1 MQNSDFILNIMDTR
15 CRSNAT
21 VLRVNSNRAD
31 SSQNNRIKQVQNNSI
46 WCILLYVIL
55 GSEDTLRMFR
65 RYDRKENFIMEKISD
80 SMKKILLAG
89 IGAAATTAEKS
100 KEILD
105 DLVKKGELTVEQ
117 GKVLNEELKYNVK
130 QTFKKDEEKDP
141 ADVLKGM
148 SPEQIAA
155 LKEAIAQKE
164 AADAAQDDEKEAEE
178 APYEA

>member
-1 MQNSDFILNIMDTR
+1 
-15 CRSNAT
+15 
-21 VLRVNSNRAD
+21 
-31 SSQNNRIKQVQNNSI
+31 
-46 WCILLYVIL
+46 
-55 GSEDTLRMFR
+55 
-65 RYDRKENFIMEKISD
+65 MEKISD
-80 SMKKILLAG
+80 RHEKNL
-89 IGAAATTAEKS
+89 IGRYWRSSYDCRKS

-117 GKVLNEELKYNVK
+117 GKVLNEELKHNVK

-164 AADAAQDDEKEAEE
+164 AADAAQDDEEE
-178 APYEA
+178 APDEA